1 MRVRSGTTPNLVPL
15 LLRIGVG
22 LTFFFAGL
30 DKVLGGTA
38 GLAGFFGS
46 LGVPLPQL
54 MAPFISYLELL
65 GGLALLLGLLT
76 RPIALLLAADM
87 LVALLLV
94 AIPSAM
100 GTPSIA
106 LGWNNLRVEFLLLIS
121 CLTLA
126 LSGSGLISIDTF
138 IQGQGRSR
146 NNRALS

>member
-1 MRVRSGTTPNLVPL
+1 MNVRSDTPSYLVPL

-30 DKVLGGTA
+30 GKVLGGTA
-38 GLAGFFGS
+38 GVAGFFGS

-76 RPIALLLAADM
+76 RPVALLLAADM

-94 AIPSAM
+94 AIPGAM
-100 GTPSIA
+100 GAPSIA
-106 LGWNNLRVEFLLLIS
+106 EGWNNLRVELLLLVS
-121 CLTLA
+121 SLTLA
-126 LSGSGLISIDTF
+126 LSGPGQISIDAL
-138 IQGQGRSR
+138 IRGQGRSR
-146 NNRALS
+146 NSTALT

>member
-1 MRVRSGTTPNLVPL
+1 MSVRSDTTANLVPL
-15 LLRIGVG
+15 LLRLGVG

-38 GLAGFFGS
+38 GVAGFFGS

-65 GGLALLLGLLT
+65 GDLALLLGLLA

-100 GTPSIA
+100 ETPSIA
-106 LGWNNLRVEFLLLIS
+106 LGWNNLRVEFLLLVS
-121 CLTLA
+121 CLTLS
-126 LSGSGLISIDTF
+126 LSGSGQISIDAL

-146 NNRALS
+146 NSRALT